1 MSACVTCRSA
11 GVNIQIN
18 LLFIQKFI
26 TRDHA
31 YGILPMLDQI
41 AIYSLI
47 FSLIAMGL
55 SLVRI
60 LKSHRES
67 KRKREA
73 NLFSNITN
81 ITKMLDD
88 EKFVQSRRAVRKNK
102 LLNQLKEGNGN
113 ENLVFEIDI
122 ATEEAAKNVATT
134 YDRLGFIL
142 KHDKELEDEF
152 LQWQSYVIS
161 DMWLL
166 TKDLVTKKWRTRN
179 KTNLR
184 EFERISNKALDIEH
198 INET

>member
-1 MSACVTCRSA
+1 MTKS
-11 GVNIQIN
+11 
-18 LLFIQKFI
+18 
-26 TRDHA
+26 
-31 YGILPMLDQI
+31 
-41 AIYSLI
+41 SL
-47 FSLIAMGL
+47 
-55 SLVRI
+55 
-60 LKSHRES
+60 
-67 KRKREA
+67 
-73 NLFSNITN
+73 
-81 ITKMLDD
+81 
-88 EKFVQSRRAVRKNK
+88 QSRRAVRKNK

-179 KTNLR
+179 KTNLK